1 MTEPIK
7 QTASTNPHGEELQP
21 RSNTQEAADVGLNTA
36 ESSLAKESE
45 MKIVVFGPKRRLGA
59 LAGDR
64 VIDLNRGFA
73 TCLQERGDRNANE
86 RAAERLAPDLRSFIE
101 GGAAALDNAQQVIDR
116 FAKIGTDDRDEQAD
130 VVHSL
135 SAVKLHAPWPER
147 RVACVGGNYAA
158 HLLGMWANRLG
169 KTDITVEE
177 VAREAKKAG
186 QWGFWKVLAE
196 IAGPEDRIP
205 FPKRVTYF
213 DYEGEVAIVIGKR
226 GKNIP
231 ADQIR
236 DYVWGVTLFHDWS
249 IRDGGGT
256 DRAVSYNLH
265 KNFDGAASI
274 GPCIVVGELDQQNV
288 DVETR
293 VNGNVRQSYNTKEMI
308 WSFGDVLEY
317 LSQDF
322 TFVPG
327 DVIAGGTSAG
337 TAADKSRR
345 SADGKRPLDL
355 FLKIGDVVEVSSPQ
369 IGALSNGIVSSE

>member
-1 MTEPIK
+1 
-7 QTASTNPHGEELQP
+7 
-21 RSNTQEAADVGLNTA
+21 
-36 ESSLAKESE
+36 
-45 MKIVVFGPKRRLGA
+45 MKIVVFGPERRVGVL
-59 LAGDR
+59 LDDR
-64 VIDLNRGFA
+64 VIDLNRGSS
-73 TCLQERGDRNANE
+73 
-86 RAAERLAPDLRSFIE
+86 RLPARLLDFIE
-101 GGAAALDNAQQVIDR
+101 TGAPALAEAKRVVEQFSHTAPSGDGVVQALNAVQ
-116 FAKIGTDDRDEQAD
+116 
-130 VVHSL
+130 
-135 SAVKLHAPWPER
+135 LHAPWPER
-147 RVACVGGNYAA
+147 RIACVGGNYAK

-177 VAREAKKAG
+177 VASEAKKAG
-186 QWGFWKVLAE
+186 QWGFWKVPAE
-196 IAGPEDRIP
+196 VAGPNGTIP

-231 ADQIR
+231 ASKVN

-256 DRAVSYNLH
+256 DRAVSYNLQ
-265 KNFDGAASI
+265 KNFDGAASM
-274 GPCIVVGELDQQNV
+274 GPCILVGETDQQNV

-293 VNGNVRQSYNTKEMI
+293 VNGVVRQSYSTKEMI
-308 WSFGDVLEY
+308 WDFGEVLEY

-345 SADGKRPLDL
+345 SPDGKRPLDL
-355 FLKIGDVVEVSSPQ
+355 FLKIGDTVEVSSPK
-369 IGALSNGIVSSE
+369 IGALANQIVES

>member
-1 MTEPIK
+1 
-7 QTASTNPHGEELQP
+7 
-21 RSNTQEAADVGLNTA
+21 
-36 ESSLAKESE
+36 
-45 MKIVVFGPKRRLGA
+45 MKIVVLGA
-59 LAGDR
+59 ERRVGALLGDR
-64 VIDLNRGFA
+64 VIDLNRA
-73 TCLQERGDRNANE
+73 SA
-86 RAAERLAPDLRSFIE
+86 RLPARLLNFIE
-101 GGAAALDNAQQVIDR
+101 AGKPALEEAQRVIDQHGNTAPSNGGIVR
-116 FAKIGTDDRDEQAD
+116 P
-130 VVHSL
+130 L
-135 SAVKLHAPWPER
+135 SNVQLYAPWPER
-147 RVACVGGNYAA
+147 RIACVGGNYAK

-186 QWGFWKVLAE
+186 QWGFWKVPAE
-196 IAGPEDRIP
+196 VAGPDDTIP

-231 ADQIR
+231 ASHIDE
-236 DYVWGVTLFHDWS
+236 YVWGVTLFHDWS

-256 DRAVSYNLH
+256 DRMVSYNLP
-265 KNFDGAASI
+265 KNFDGAASM
-274 GPCIVVGELDQQNV
+274 GPCIVVGETDQQDV

-293 VNGNVRQSYNTKEMI
+293 VNGVVRQSYSTKEMI
-308 WSFGDVLEY
+308 WNFGEVLEY

-345 SADGKRPLDL
+345 APDGKRPLDL
-355 FLKIGDVVEVSSPQ
+355 FLKVGDIVEVSSTK
-369 IGALSNGIVSSE
+369 IGALSNKIVASE